1 MQLCNYAKI
10 IPYILEYTKRKS
22 HLESESGFKSI

>member
-10 IPYILEYTKRKS
+10 IPYILAYAKRKS